1 MLCEL
6 SKKCIYKELK
16 FLKQKKSFYFTSGIG
31 DEFKWFSIPKL
42 DKAIF
47 RT

>member
-6 SKKCIYKELK
+6 SKKYIYKELT
-16 FLKQKKSFYFTSGIG
+16 FLKQKKKKSYYFTSGIG

-42 DKAIF
+42 D
-47 RT
+47 R